1 VNVSLTP
8 ELEEFVVQ
16 KVQSGL
22 YQTASEV
29 VRDGLRLL
37 RERDEFHPQR
47 LEELR
52 RDIAAGIEEIEQGK
66 TAPLKP
72 QETLARV
79 RKRRQGAKQ
88 E

>member
-1 VNVSLTP
+1 MNVSLTC
-8 ELEEFVVQ
+8 ELEEFVAQ

-37 RERDEFHPQR
+37 RERDELHQQR

-66 TAPLKP
+66 VAPLNA

-79 RKRRQGAKQ
+79 RKRRQPEAQ